1 MGKRFHE
8 MTQLD
13 RIEKYSLLAAKD
25 VLTVEEASL
34 IIGLS
39 PSTIYKMTATR
50 QIPFYKPNGKLVFF
64 NKHELEEWAMQ
75 NRVAA
80 ASEIED
86 KAADYNLRNS

>member
-1 MGKRFHE
+1 

-75 NRVAA
+75 NRVATA
-80 ASEIED
+80 EETDARAS
-86 KAADYNLRNS
+86 DYNLRKS